1 MSKSKVLFIMTGSI
15 ACYKACQVISRLVQ
29 NNCEVQ
35 VVATP
40 AALKFVGNATLEG
53 LSGRP
58 VISDMYAAG
67 NVMEHIH
74 LMRWADLILAAPATA
89 NFINKAAQGI
99 GDDLVQTLFLAHD
112 FKRPFLIAPAMNK
125 SMYTHPVTQKSLQ
138 TLREMGIEMLD
149 SASGILACGE
159 EGWGRLLE
167 PDMILKSTLEALQKN
182 ASAASGSPS
191 ATSAASAPATTPS
204 VKSSALAKIKVLVT
218 AGGTQEPI
226 DTVRVIS
233 NLSSGR
239 TGVTLAETLEQMGFE
254 VTLLQAHGS
263 VKTNQVA
270 HKEYFT
276 SFKSLDEKMQ
286 VLLASGAYSHVIHAA
301 AVSDYSVDSI
311 EVDGSQYRPFEV
323 KKISSNADHMNIH
336 LKRNHKIVDRLRDY
350 AKNKDLKVIAFKL
363 TSHASADDKT
373 AAVDKLFKSA
383 HADYVVHNDLTDI
396 DIVKRTHKFS
406 LISPKATIPCDNLE
420 TLASELMQVIL
431 PKEAL

>member
-29 NNCEVQ
+29 NNCDVQ

-58 VISDMYAAG
+58 VISDMYATG

-74 LMRWADLILAAPATA
+74 LMRWADLILVAPATA

-112 FKRPFLIAPAMNK
+112 FQRPFLVAPAMNK
-125 SMYTHPVTQKSLQ
+125 SMYSHPVTQKSLQ
-138 TLREMGIEMLD
+138 ALRDMGIEMLD

-167 PDMILKSTLEALQKN
+167 PDMILQLALQALQKKS
-182 ASAASGSPS
+182 ASASASGAASTGAATP
-191 ATSAASAPATTPS
+191 AGKTSAFS
-204 VKSSALAKIKVLVT
+204 KIKVLVT

-239 TGVTLAETLEQMGFE
+239 TGVTLAETLEHMGFA

-263 VKTNQVA
+263 AKTNQVA
-270 HKEYFT
+270 HKEYFS
-276 SFKSLDEKMQ
+276 SFKSLDEKMKQ
-286 VLLASGAYSHVIHAA
+286 LLGTGDYTHVIHAA

-311 EVDGSQYRPFEV
+311 EVAGTKYSPFEV
-323 KKISSNADHMNIH
+323 KKISSNAENMDIH

-363 TSHASADDKT
+363 TSHASAEEKKT
-373 AAVDKLFKSA
+373 AVDKLFKSA
-383 HADYVVHNDLTDI
+383 HADFVVHNDLTDI
-396 DIVKRTHKFS
+396 DIVNRTHKFS
-406 LISPKATIPCDNLE
+406 LISPQATVPCESLE
-420 TLASELMQVIL
+420 TLANELMQVIL